1 MNIMSSRVSQEKIKE
16 LASVLYRDSHVTKKS
31 KQVCLHFKGIHA
43 HSLADRLCRH
53 FQTSLSEVRSSL
65 KGEIPAVD
73 GGLADIKA
81 TVCCPQTH
89 STEDSLKRNNS
100 VTPDRTE
107 LNWTTGMWCT
117 IYFHL
122 RLHWKSVF
130 KDKDLVSHC
139 LVLCFILER
148 WHAKDTLFCVRS
160 KYRLFYYIH

>member
-1 MNIMSSRVSQEKIKE
+1 MPQP
-16 LASVLYRDSHVTKKS
+16 
-31 KQVCLHFKGIHA
+31 
-43 HSLADRLCRH
+43 ADRLCRH

-100 VTPDRTE
+100 VTPDRE

-160 KYRLFYYIH
+160 KYRLFYYITLINALSNSSCLDDAFNIKSVNDAFLNYLRFALD